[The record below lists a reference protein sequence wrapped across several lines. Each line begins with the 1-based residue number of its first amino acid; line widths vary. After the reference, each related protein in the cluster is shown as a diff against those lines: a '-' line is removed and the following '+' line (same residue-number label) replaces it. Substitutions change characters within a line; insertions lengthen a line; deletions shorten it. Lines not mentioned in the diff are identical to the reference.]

1 MPIQLDASLQP
12 AHRHAARGVYK
23 RFLSTSFRMGKRPR
37 SSFLNW
43 FRPRAEWPGHD
54 AKWDSLEEYAQW
66 LPRNVRWKADSLNGL
81 IDVFPTRDTIAA
93 QFQEKGIFEDDCDG
107 LAYFSAQNLPLFVE
121 DPGKIFIVTMILD
134 PYSFAKDALLYA
146 AHVITVFQHKGVWR
160 VISNDSLYPDHY
172 DSFAQA
178 VQQNPYTASHP
189 VLWAEARDK
198 DLHRIAS
205 DSDLATLEAKL
216 SAGSSA

>member
-12 AHRHAARGVYK
+12 ARRRAARDVYK
-23 RFLSTSFRMGKRPR
+23 RFLALSFRVGKRPR

-54 AKWDSLEEYAQW
+54 DHWNTLEEYAQW
-66 LPRNVRWKADSLNGL
+66 LPQHVRWKADSLNGL
-81 IDVFPTRDTIAA
+81 IDVFPSRETIAA
-93 QFQEKGIFEDDCDG
+93 QFKEKGIFEDDCDG

-121 DPGKIFIVTMILD
+121 DPDKIYIVTMILD

-146 AHVITVFQHKGVWR
+146 AHVISVFQHEGVWR
-160 VISNDSLYPDHY
+160 VISNATLYPEHF

-178 VQQNPYTASHP
+178 VQDNAYTASHP

-198 DLHRIAS
+198 DLNRIAS
-205 DSDLATLEAKL
+205 DSDLAKLEAKL
-216 SAGSSA
+216 